1 MTDQRSAKDLLALIA
16 GLDDELQSMQEAKQ
30 QIMDVMLP
38 YQEKQREL
46 RAELLALMES
56 EGIDRV
62 RGSGQV
68 AVINHRVRFEI
79 QNAYEARKWLEKSGM
94 LMDHIK
100 LDETRVKLTAH
111 GIAIP
116 GVVSSTVNELRITK
130 KEQ

>member
-1 MTDQRSAKDLLALIA
+1 MTDQRSAKDLLALLSGI
-16 GLDDELQSMQEAKQ
+16 DDELQSMQEAKQ

-68 AVINHRVRFEI
+68 AVINHRTHYAI
-79 QNAYEARKWLEKSGM
+79 QNAYEARVWLHSKGW
-94 LMDHIK
+94 LDQCTR
-100 LDETRVKLTAH
+100 LDEQAVIRMAKERPIDGVSRVVT
-111 GIAIP
+111 
-116 GVVSSTVNELRITK
+116 NELRITK